1 MPFNKKIEL
10 TGQRFGRLIVLKDS
24 GKRST
29 GGHIIW
35 LCLCDCGKR
44 VRVLSGNLRHGHTRS
59 CGCLKKELARTQMKT
74 SIIHGE
80 SDKNSRLYTTW
91 INLKRKCYNPNAIN
105 YKNYGGKGIKVC
117 KEWQNRKT
125 GYISFRTWALNNG
138 YSARIR
144 NPVIDRI
151 NSKGNYQ
158 PNNCRITTKSE
169 STKRAWKER
178 SSIINIQTL
187 TSSTMS

>member
-44 VRVLSGNLRHGHTRS
+44 VRVLSGNLRHGH
-59 CGCLKKELARTQMKT
+59 
-74 SIIHGE
+74 

-169 STKRAWKER
+169 STKRAWKEHG
-178 SSIINIQTL
+178 SIINIQTL
-187 TSSTMS
+187 TSSTVS